1 MFRNEEVTGGR
12 LTGMDGIYIYIFS
25 EVLLPVLMW
34 IVFPEQVCRWITQV
48 SFI

>member
-12 LTGMDGIYIYIFS
+12 LTGIYIYIFS